1 MHKKLM
7 FYVLLFVLGAVG
19 CQQPDVSPTPTLAL
33 PAAPPTEVSAA
44 TSEAAATSTL
54 PPTATIAAVA
64 ATFTP
69 IPTSTLSAEPSL
81 TPTVEVPVWLLEPED
96 FGDDRNRLTGE
107 LVADPEVLLR
117 RPIAVKIS
125 NSPPSLV
132 RPQSGL
138 SQADIVFEHVTEGPI
153 TRFTAI
159 IYSQIPEKMGPIR
172 SARLID
178 VELPAMYD
186 AALAY
191 SGSSIGVSSKLFGS
205 DFRPRILRS
214 NEPGYYRTGEDKP
227 FEHTLF
233 GIPESFWES
242 LDTMEENH
250 APEFS
255 SQMAFST
262 EPPPGGAPAS
272 TLEIRFRQ
280 FGTVNWE
287 YDEETNRYWRW
298 ADDEEHIDAN
308 TGEQINAA
316 NVVLVFAIHQLDMS
330 ICEHQ
335 VGNTCHAFSTEIQIW
350 GEGDAV
356 ILRDGQQYEVTWK
369 RENRSDMLTFWD
381 DEGNMVPL
389 GIGNTWFQVIP
400 YHYTDPVTIS
410 E

>member
-1 MHKKLM
+1 MFKKLAI
-7 FYVLLFVLGAVG
+7 YCTLFLFTAVG
-19 CQQPDVSPTPTLAL
+19 CQQPDPTPT
-33 PAAPPTEVSAA
+33 A
-44 TSEAAATSTL
+44 TLS
-54 PPTATIAAVA
+54 PPTAAPTESISEPATIAPTVTLAEPTIPSV

-69 IPTSTLSAEPSL
+69 VPTSTRPSD
-81 TPTVEVPVWLLEPED
+81 PTATATAAPVWLLSLED
-96 FGDDRNRLTGE
+96 FGDNRNPLTGE
-107 LVADPEVLLR
+107 LVENPAVLLR

-159 IYSQIPEKMGPIR
+159 IYSQMPEKMGPIR

-178 VELPAMYD
+178 VEIPAMYD

-191 SGSSIGVSSKLFGS
+191 SGSSIGVSAKLFGS

-227 FEHTLF
+227 FEHTLY

-242 LDTMEENH
+242 LDTMGQNNPP
-250 APEFS
+250 AFTANMTFS
-255 SQMAFST
+255 S
-262 EPPPGGAPAS
+262 EPPTGGAPAS
-272 TLEIRFRQ
+272 ALEIRFRQ
-280 FGTVNWE
+280 FGTVDWV
-287 YDEETNRYWRW
+287 YDSETNRYWRW

-308 TGEQINAA
+308 TGEQISAA
-316 NVVLVFAIHQLDMS
+316 NVVLVLAIHQLDMS

-335 VGNTCHAFSTEIQIW
+335 VETTCHAFSTEIQIW

-356 ILRDGQQYEVTWK
+356 ILRDGRQYEVTWK

-381 DEGNMVPL
+381 EDGNQVPL
-389 GIGNTWFQVIP
+389 QIGNTWIQTIP
-400 YHYTDPVTIS
+400 YHYTDPFTIS